1 MKRLIVIIALLVS
14 PSALHAQSPSFQGK
28 TVTIIV
34 GTAAG
39 DLCDANVPTIYEL
52 MDKYKTTETGRPFR
66 GTDKIRMP
74 VPLAMVSMSVISP
87 TTSKSIDA
95 SYYAKVCLPRQ
106 VITVYGFISCMN
118 HSLGIS
124 RPRFFSLA
132 AL

>member
-52 MDKYKTTETGRPFR
+52 MDKYKTTETGRRFH
-66 GTDKIRMP
+66 GTDNIRMP
-74 VPLAMVSMSVISP
+74 GPLAIVSVSVISP
-87 TTSKSIDA
+87 TTSKFIA
-95 SYYAKVCLPRQ
+95 AYYYAKVRLPRQ
-106 VITVYGFISCMN
+106 VVGVTVLY
-118 HSLGIS
+118 
-124 RPRFFSLA
+124 PA
-132 AL
+132 